1 MPHRIRLRGA
11 WLMALW
17 LSSTGVAGQGDV
29 PPAYRATAAQ
39 HGIPVELLYAMA
51 LAESGKQVATGH
63 LDAVHR
69 PWPWTL
75 NIAGRG
81 TYFASREAAWLAL
94 DRSLAAGQTSVDIG
108 LMQVNWRYHAD
119 ALGSTWRALDPY
131 HNLSVAAEI
140 LKRCYRER
148 RDWWTS
154 VGCYHAP
161 SNDQRARRYR
171 ERVLAHWRAVTGAS

>member
-1 MPHRIRLRGA
+1 
-11 WLMALW
+11 MALW
-17 LSSTGVAGQGDV
+17 LSSTGAAGQGAV

-51 LAESGKQVATGH
+51 LAESGKQVAAG
-63 LDAVHR
+63 HR

-81 TYFASREAAWLAL
+81 AYFASREAAWLAL
-94 DRSLAAGQTSVDIG
+94 DRSLADGQSSVDIG

-131 HNLSVAAEI
+131 HNLTVAAGI
-140 LKRCYRER
+140 LKRCYRKR
-148 RDWWTS
+148 RDWWPS

-171 ERVLAHWRAVTGAS
+171 ERVLAHWRAVTGASS